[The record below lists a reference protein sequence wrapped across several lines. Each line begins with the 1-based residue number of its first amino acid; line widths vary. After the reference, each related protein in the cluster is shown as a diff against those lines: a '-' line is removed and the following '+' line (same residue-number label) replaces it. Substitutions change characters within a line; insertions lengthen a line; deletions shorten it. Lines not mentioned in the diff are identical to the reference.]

1 MKKRS
6 GKELD
11 SSIFPLRQAA
21 WPFRSFLP
29 AFWIAFI
36 YLVVSLLWILLSDR
50 VLFMM
55 YQDTDT
61 LVRISNYKGYAF
73 VFASALL
80 IWGLSFRAFRRM
92 AGLNRDL
99 TDAWKSEQ
107 RLGAELVRRNQ
118 DVEAAQE
125 LLVRKNEVLQRY
137 HRDFRAMLYVDALT
151 GLPNRRAMRRY
162 LAHHVARIPVS
173 PFALMYLDLDN
184 FKLLNDVHGHS
195 QGDAY
200 LRALASRMRDCLP
213 RGWRLFRMGGDE
225 FVCCHAGTVQETQ
238 LAETA
243 RRLREAC
250 AAPILLEGVSLHG
263 AVSLGI
269 ARYPEH
275 GKTVD
280 DLLKHADIA
289 MYGAKRGGGND
300 SLQYSTDMSR
310 SVARRFALESA
321 LMQALE
327 QEEFSVF
334 YQPQVSLETGRITGF
349 EALIRWR
356 NAELGMVSP
365 AEFIPVAEES
375 RHILPI
381 GLWVFQNACCF
392 LKELRADGFLDLDL
406 SVNVSMVQLLQQN
419 FVASLVDMATRNGVP
434 PERVQLE
441 ITESILM
448 ESREQVLPVLHALR
462 THGFHISLDDFGQG
476 YSSLSYLM
484 SMPIEVLKID
494 KTFVDNIGLPGPGEA
509 VLGAILVLGSHLRL
523 HTVAEGVET
532 EAQRA
537 FLREHHCDC
546 MQGYLFSRPVPQ
558 AEAKALLRAGDFRGS
573 GESPRGTQ

>member
-1 MKKRS
+1 MPKNMRS
-6 GKELD
+6 LRD
-11 SSIFPLRQAA
+11 PDISVFPARQAA
-21 WPFRSFLP
+21 WSFRSFLP
-29 AFWIAFI
+29 SFWIAFI
-36 YLVVSLLWILLSDR
+36 YLIVSLLWILLSDR

-55 YQDTDT
+55 YQDTET

-73 VFASALL
+73 VFVSALL
-80 IWGLSFRAFRRM
+80 IWGMSFRAMRRM
-92 AGLNRDL
+92 VSLNHDL

-107 RLGAELVRRNQ
+107 RLGVELARRNQ
-118 DVEAAQE
+118 DVEAAQA
-125 LLVRKNEVLQRY
+125 LLLKKNEALQRY
-137 HRDFRAMLYVDALT
+137 HREFRSMLYVDALT
-151 GLPNRRAMRRY
+151 GLPNRRALRRF
-162 LAHHVARIPVS
+162 LDCHVAFQPIS
-173 PFALMYLDLDN
+173 PFSLMYLDLDN

-200 LRALASRMRDCLP
+200 LRALSARMRACLP

-225 FVCCHAGTVQETQ
+225 FVCCHKGVSQETQ
-238 LAETA
+238 LAEAA

-250 AAPILLEGVSLHG
+250 STPILLEGVSLHG

-275 GKTVD
+275 GRTVD

-300 SLQYSTDMSR
+300 SLQYSTDMSE

-321 LMQALE
+321 LQSALMK
-327 QEEFSVF
+327 EEFTVF
-334 YQPQVSLETGRITGF
+334 YQPQVNLKTGKITGF

-375 RHILPI
+375 RRILPI
-381 GLWVFQNACCF
+381 GLWVFKNACLF
-392 LKELRADGFLDLDL
+392 LKELRGEGFTDLTL
-406 SVNVSMVQLLQQN
+406 SVNVSMLQLLQQD
-419 FVASLVDMATRNGVP
+419 FVLSLVRQTAENGIP
-434 PERVQLE
+434 AEQVQLE

-462 THGFHISLDDFGQG
+462 AHGFHISLDDFGRG

-494 KTFVDNIGLPGPGEA
+494 KTFVDSIGLPGPGES
-509 VLGAILVLGSHLRL
+509 VLGTILALGSQLSFR
-523 HTVAEGVET
+523 TVAEGVET
-532 EAQRA
+532 AAQRA
-537 FLREHHCDC
+537 FLLANHCDS
-546 MQGYLFSRPVPQ
+546 MQGYLFSRPVPKD
-558 AEAKALLRAGDFRGS
+558 EAKALLRLEPAGHS
-573 GESPRGTQ
+573 A